1 MKKAMVIILAL
12 ILVLAFTAG
21 CGKSDNGGA
30 ADNDSGAAVET
41 NDGGAADDGAVT
53 DEENLK
59 GSGQES
65 VEIDLGVNLG
75 AVDTGG
81 VALDG
86 MNMDDEGSFR
96 AGAGWDKETM
106 VKAGDQE

>member
-21 CGKSDNGGA
+21 CGKSDNSA
-30 ADNDSGAAVET
+30 ANNDSGAAVET

-59 GSGQES
+59 GSGPES

-75 AVDTGG
+75 AADTGG